1 LVSWRGYLRKEKNMN
16 GIHTK
21 PKNNLLKL
29 SIGALGIVFGDI
41 GTSPLY
47 AMRVCFESA
56 RGVAVTDQNIY
67 GILSMVLWSLILV
80 ISLKYLI
87 IILTFDNEGEG
98 GILALMKL
106 VLPIKKHSKY
116 FVILSMGLFGAAL
129 LYGDGMITPAISVLS
144 ALEGLQIATPFFK
157 PFIIPLTIVIL
168 FILFFFQREGTGKVG
183 MIFGPVIFI
192 WFISLALLGV
202 NAIVKHP
209 TVLNAVNPYYAFH
222 FFLIHGIGGITI
234 LGAVFLVVTGGEAV
248 YADMGHFGRK
258 PIRLGWFYMVLPC
271 LVLNYFGQGALL
283 LDNHHF
289 ISNPFYYLAPGWA
302 LYPLVIL
309 AASATVIAS
318 QAVLS
323 GAFSLTYQA
332 IQLGFMPRLKVVH
345 TSAYERGQIYIPQLN
360 WMLFLATISLVA
372 SFKTSDNLAGAYGVA
387 VTTTMVIT
395 TLLAFVAMRNL
406 LKWNLPAAISLTVFF
421 LIIDLSFFF
430 ANIVKVP
437 DGGWFPLAIAGLFYF
452 IMTTWHKGKRMMSIQ
467 LKKVIDPLVEFQTY
481 YQNNVQHIVE
491 GTAIYLTRDA
501 AGTPP
506 ALVFNLR
513 HNKVLHERVIIL
525 SVMFSALPHV
535 EFFENVEINE
545 LDKYITHVIIRYGYL
560 DVTDIP
566 DSLNLLKE
574 KGLTIELKN
583 VTYFLGRE
591 SVVVA
596 RHTGMSPFR
605 ETMFSFMGKNSVKA
619 TRYFNLPSDKV
630 FVIGSQIR
638 L

>member
-1 LVSWRGYLRKEKNMN
+1 MSDIN
-16 GIHTK
+16 TK
-21 PKNNLLKL
+21 SKKNLLRL

-47 AMRVCFESA
+47 AMRVCFEGTHGIA
-56 RGVAVTDQNIY
+56 ITDQNVY
-67 GILSMVLWSLILV
+67 GILSMIFWSLILV

-87 IILTFDNEGEG
+87 IILSFDNEGEG

-106 VLPIKKHSKY
+106 VLPIKKSNKY
-116 FVILSMGLFGAAL
+116 FIILSMGLFGAAL

-144 ALEGLQIATPFFK
+144 ALEGLQIVTPFFE
-157 PFIIPLTIVIL
+157 PYIIPFTIIIL
-168 FILFFFQREGTGKVG
+168 FMLFVFQRKGTGKVG

-192 WFISLALLGV
+192 WFISLALLGI

-209 TVLNAVNPYYAFH
+209 AVINAINPYYAFH
-222 FFLIHGIGGITI
+222 FFLTHGIEGITI

-271 LVLNYFGQGALL
+271 LVINYFGQGALL
-283 LDNHHF
+283 LDNHSF
-289 ISNPFYYLAPGWA
+289 ISNPFYYLAPEWA

-309 AASATVIAS
+309 AALATVIAS

-345 TSAYERGQIYIPQLN
+345 TSADERGQIYIPQLN
-360 WMLFLATISLVA
+360 WMLFLAIISLVA
-372 SFKTSDNLAGAYGVA
+372 SFKTSENLAGAYGVA

-406 LKWNLPAAISLTVFF
+406 WKWNLPAAISLTIFF

-437 DGGWFPLAIAGLFYF
+437 DGGWFPLVIAGLFYF
-452 IMTTWHKGKRMMSIQ
+452 IMTTWYKGKRMMSTQ
-467 LKKVIDPLVEFQTY
+467 LEKVIDPLKKFLTY
-481 YQNNVQHIVE
+481 YQKNVQHIVE
-491 GTAIYLTRDA
+491 GTAIYLTRDSS
-501 AGTPP
+501 GTPP

-513 HNKVLHERVIIL
+513 HNKVLHDRVIIL
-525 SVMFSALPHV
+525 SVEFNALPHV
-535 EFFENVEINE
+535 EFFENIEITK

-574 KGLTIELKN
+574 KGLTIEQKN

-596 RHTGMSPFR
+596 KHTGMSPFR
-605 ETMFSFMGKNSVKA
+605 ETLFSFMGKNSVKA